1 MYRVRANG
9 RCALAGHI
17 DVTSIPGHVLT
28 FTVHFALHTAR
39 LCNQQVLAG
48 LLRTSLY
55 YNNCVY
61 LTNDS
66 SVAKCQTL
74 QHPKALVLLFLY

>member
-9 RCALAGHI
+9 RCAQAGHI
-17 DVTSIPGHVLT
+17 DVTSIPRHVRKRGHVLT

-39 LCNQQVLAG
+39 LCDQQVLAG

-55 YNNCVY
+55 YNKCVY

-74 QHPKALVLLFLY
+74 